1 MAAVAPNTT
10 VDPDVKFVPE
20 ISTTVPPVVG
30 PNAMEI
36 PETATAAVYVNTLA
50 AAVAD
55 WDPLVVTLTFCVLVP
70 AGDVAVIFPVTLLY
84 DTLVAAVVPNTT
96 VEEDE
101 KLVPEISTTVP
112 PPVAPVF
119 GLIEV
124 TLVAD
129 VYVKSSAETFE
140 DIPPGVVTR
149 TLTVPVPA
157 GKFAVIRVELF
168 TVKDVALFEPKVTDE
183 TFVKPVPVITT
194 PIPPASAPSEVLR
207 LLIVGAAT

>member
-1 MAAVAPNTT
+1 MATAPVPAGDVAVNLPVVLLYETSVAAVAPNTT

-30 PNAMEI
+30 PNAVEI

-96 VEEDE
+96 VEDDE

-112 PPVAPVF
+112 PPVAPVL

-124 TLVAD
+124 T
-129 VYVKSSAETFE
+129 
-140 DIPPGVVTR
+140 
-149 TLTVPVPA
+149 
-157 GKFAVIRVELF
+157 
-168 TVKDVALFEPKVTDE
+168 
-183 TFVKPVPVITT
+183 
-194 PIPPASAPSEVLR
+194 
-207 LLIVGAAT
+207 

>member
-1 MAAVAPNTT
+1 
-10 VDPDVKFVPE
+10 VDEDVKFVPE

-30 PNAMEI
+30 PTAVEI

-50 AAVAD
+50 APVAD
-55 WDPLVVTLTFCVLVP
+55 CDPLVVTLTFCVPAAP

-84 DTLVAAVVPNTT
+84 DTLVAAVEPKTT

-112 PPVAPVF
+112 PPVEPVF

-124 TLVAD
+124 TCVAD
-129 VYVKSSAETFE
+129 VYVKLSAATLS
-140 DIPPGVVTR
+140 DVPPRFVTR
-149 TLTVPVPA
+149 TSTVPVPA
-157 GKFAVIRVELF
+157 GKFAVIWVELF
-168 TVKDVALFEPKVTDE
+168 TVKDVALFDPKVTAE

-194 PIPPASAPSEVLR
+194 PIPPASAPTEVLR
-207 LLIVGAAT
+207 PVTVGAAT